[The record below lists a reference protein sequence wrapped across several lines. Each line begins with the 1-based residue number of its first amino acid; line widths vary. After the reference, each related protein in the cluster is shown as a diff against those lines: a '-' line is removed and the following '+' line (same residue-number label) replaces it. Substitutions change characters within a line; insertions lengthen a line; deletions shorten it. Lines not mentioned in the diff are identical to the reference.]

1 MEELSREKAIHIL
14 KKIDREPFTTRTKIA
29 VECLAGLCANPAIFA
44 WVSQRTQPEQIA
56 NRFADLALQHA
67 DALIIQLM
75 QPLEERYP
83 EPKSEIVL

>member
-1 MEELSREKAIHIL
+1 MSELTREQVIEIL
-14 KKIDREPFTTRTKIA
+14 DKTPFERAQTA
-29 VECLAGLCANPAIFA
+29 VAVLAGMLANPVLFTHVA
-44 WVSQRTQPEQIA
+44 QRSKPEQIA